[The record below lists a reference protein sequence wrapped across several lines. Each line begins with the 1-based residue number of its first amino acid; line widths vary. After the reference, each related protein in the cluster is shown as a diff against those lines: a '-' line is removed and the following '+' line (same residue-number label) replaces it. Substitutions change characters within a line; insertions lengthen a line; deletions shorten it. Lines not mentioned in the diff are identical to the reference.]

1 MATSTQGSKISYQ
14 VQTLGFNNP
23 ATDDMDD
30 FRLEG
35 EPDVETPTQEGD
47 GPDNIDANPFENEK
61 PITESQPSDTGMKLT
76 TLIRQADVAGE
87 DSALV
92 TAFRAGGCSVVS
104 GTNTTVEAGSTL
116 GVITVADATGLEA
129 GMGLNTEL
137 DDGSFFPAL
146 IAAVNTLAITL
157 AMELPSATSEGK
169 AVNKCFVITPNNM
182 QSVPAD
188 QLLTLLHADKSGQ
201 TQNQDCALTAIG
213 DLNFNPGE
221 KKMIELTFGTSDKSL
236 VDTPMTGTNDFKD
249 GLAAL
254 RVHDPFCQFT
264 NTPATWTA
272 ALTAAY
278 QKTLSMS
285 VALNLTCV
293 QVGSFGDANCKNNMQ
308 GWMQVGEPPAIT
320 VEMLY
325 DSTKLSDF
333 DGLNTSKY
341 MSCVMAGRSATDP
354 SIGFYAPDAHQMEPP
369 EKTYYG
375 NAQHQVTVKYTSN
388 PAGIAGTTS
397 SDQGNQPWYLLI
409 GDRSA

>member
-1 MATSTQGSKISYQ
+1 MATSTQGSKISYA
-14 VQTLGFNNP
+14 VQTAFNTPN
-23 ATDDMDD
+23 TTGMKDL
-30 FRLEG
+30 RLEG

-61 PITESQPSDTGMKLT
+61 PITESQPSDTGMKFT
-76 TLIRQADVAGE
+76 TLIRQAETAGE

-92 TAFRAGGCSVVS
+92 TAFKAGGCSVVS
-104 GTNTTVEAGSTL
+104 GTNTTVAAGATQSI
-116 GVITVADATGLEA
+116 VSVADATGLEA
-129 GMGLNTEL
+129 GMGVNVEL
-137 DDGSFFPAL
+137 DNGAWFPTL
-146 IAAVNTLAITL
+146 IADVSGNDIIP
-157 AMELPSATSEGK
+157 AMALPSAISEGNS
-169 AVNKCFVITPNNM
+169 VNKCFVITPNNM

-308 GWMQVGEPPAIT
+308 DWIQVGEPPAIT

-325 DSTKLSDF
+325 DSTKLTDF

-354 SIGFYAPDAHQMEPP
+354 SIGFYAPNAHQMEPP
-369 EKTYYG
+369 EKEGYT